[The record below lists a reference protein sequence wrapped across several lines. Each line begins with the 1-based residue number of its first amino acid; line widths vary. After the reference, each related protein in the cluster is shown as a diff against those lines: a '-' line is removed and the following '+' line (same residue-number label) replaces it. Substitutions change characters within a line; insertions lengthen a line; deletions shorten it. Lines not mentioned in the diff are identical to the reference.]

1 MCGVIDSNGNI
12 IDFYLRKKGQTLQ
25 GEKAVKNKSS

>member
-1 MCGVIDSNGNI
+1 MCGVVASKGNTM
-12 IDFYLRKKGQTLQ
+12 DFYLRGKGQTLQ

>member
-1 MCGVIDSNGNI
+1 MCGVVASKGNTM
-12 IDFYLRKKGQTLQ
+12 DFYLREKGQTLQ